1 MTDNIS
7 DKDKKDWDL
16 FINSNE
22 KLPNKDFQNKDKK
35 TLKIGSIDLHGY
47 TLEGANKKMSEYIN
61 ECYENNISVINV
73 ITGKGL
79 RSKNKENPYSST
91 DLGILKHSV
100 PNYIK
105 NNTDSEYVLHCSN
118 SGYPSSKLMNSQ
130 AAGYVFITNV
140 SGSPKTMRL
149 EMRWDNNFSGDMSKK
164 DITVP

>member
-1 MTDNIS
+1 MIKKISEKDIKDWHEFIKKDEKLENKDNIQY
-7 DKDKKDWDL
+7 
-16 FINSNE
+16 E
-22 KLPNKDFQNKDKK
+22 KTTKRQVE
-35 TLKIGSIDLHGY
+35 IDLHGY

-105 NNTDSEYVLHCSN
+105 NNTE
-118 SGYPSSKLMNSQ
+118 LMNKIKF
-130 AAGYVFITNV
+130 VDFDEKDKNNK
-140 SGSPKTMRL
+140 GSFNIFL
-149 EMRWDNNFSGDMSKK
+149 KK
-164 DITVP
+164 K

>member
-1 MTDNIS
+1 LIKKISEKDIKDWHEFIKKDEKLENKDNIQY
-7 DKDKKDWDL
+7 
-16 FINSNE
+16 E
-22 KLPNKDFQNKDKK
+22 KTTKRQVE
-35 TLKIGSIDLHGY
+35 IDLHGY

-105 NNTDSEYVLHCSN
+105 NNTE
-118 SGYPSSKLMNSQ
+118 LMNKIKF
-130 AAGYVFITNV
+130 VDFDEEDKNNK
-140 SGSPKTMRL
+140 GSFNIFL
-149 EMRWDNNFSGDMSKK
+149 KK
-164 DITVP
+164 K

>member
-1 MTDNIS
+1 MIKKIS
-7 DKDKKDWDL
+7 EKDIKDWDE
-16 FINSNE
+16 FIKKDE
-22 KLPNKDFQNKDKK
+22 KLENKDNIQNKTIDKK
-35 TLKIGSIDLHGY
+35 YIEIDLHGY

-105 NNTDSEYVLHCSN
+105 NNTE
-118 SGYPSSKLMNSQ
+118 LMDKIKFVDFDQEDKN
-130 AAGYVFITNV
+130 NK
-140 SGSPKTMRL
+140 GSFNIFL
-149 EMRWDNNFSGDMSKK
+149 KK
-164 DITVP
+164 K

>member
-1 MTDNIS
+1 MIKKIS
-7 DKDKKDWDL
+7 EKDIKDWQEFIKKD
-16 FINSNE
+16 E
-22 KLPNKDFQNKDKK
+22 KLENKDNTQDEK
-35 TLKIGSIDLHGY
+35 TTKRHVEIDLHGY

-105 NNTDSEYVLHCSN
+105 NNSE
-118 SGYPSSKLMNSQ
+118 LMNKIKF
-130 AAGYVFITNV
+130 VDFDEEDKNNK
-140 SGSPKTMRL
+140 GSFNIFL
-149 EMRWDNNFSGDMSKK
+149 KK
-164 DITVP
+164 K

>member
-1 MTDNIS
+1 MIKKISEKDIKDWHEFIKKDEKLENKDNIQ
-7 DKDKKDWDL
+7 D
-16 FINSNE
+16 E
-22 KLPNKDFQNKDKK
+22 KTSKRYVE
-35 TLKIGSIDLHGY
+35 IDLHGY

-105 NNTDSEYVLHCSN
+105 NNTE
-118 SGYPSSKLMNSQ
+118 LMNKIKF
-130 AAGYVFITNV
+130 VDFDEKDKNNK
-140 SGSPKTMRL
+140 GSFNIFLK
-149 EMRWDNNFSGDMSKK
+149 NK
-164 DITVP
+164 

>member
-1 MTDNIS
+1 MIKKISKKDIKDWNEFINKDEKLENKDNIQGETPT
-7 DKDKKDWDL
+7 KRHV
-16 FINSNE
+16 E
-22 KLPNKDFQNKDKK
+22 
-35 TLKIGSIDLHGY
+35 IDLHGY

-105 NNTDSEYVLHCSN
+105 NNTE
-118 SGYPSSKLMNSQ
+118 LMNKIKF
-130 AAGYVFITNV
+130 VDFDEEDKNNK
-140 SGSPKTMRL
+140 GSFNIFL
-149 EMRWDNNFSGDMSKK
+149 KK
-164 DITVP
+164 K

>member
-1 MTDNIS
+1 MIKKISEKDIKDWHEFIKKDEKLENKDNI
-7 DKDKKDWDL
+7 
-16 FINSNE
+16 
-22 KLPNKDFQNKDKK
+22 QNKTIAKK
-35 TLKIGSIDLHGY
+35 YIEIDLHGY

-105 NNTDSEYVLHCSN
+105 NNTE
-118 SGYPSSKLMNSQ
+118 LMDKIKFVDFDQEDKN
-130 AAGYVFITNV
+130 NK
-140 SGSPKTMRL
+140 GSFNIFL
-149 EMRWDNNFSGDMSKK
+149 KK
-164 DITVP
+164 K

>member
-1 MTDNIS
+1 MAIDWYRKLKKKISEKDIKDWQEFIKKDEKLENKDNIQ
-7 DKDKKDWDL
+7 D
-16 FINSNE
+16 E
-22 KLPNKDFQNKDKK
+22 KTTKRHVE
-35 TLKIGSIDLHGY
+35 IDLHGY

-105 NNTDSEYVLHCSN
+105 NNTE
-118 SGYPSSKLMNSQ
+118 LMNKIKF
-130 AAGYVFITNV
+130 VDFDEEDKNNK
-140 SGSPKTMRL
+140 GSFNIFL
-149 EMRWDNNFSGDMSKK
+149 KK
-164 DITVP
+164 K

>member
-1 MTDNIS
+1 MIKKISEKDIKDWHEFIKKDEKLENKDNIQY
-7 DKDKKDWDL
+7 
-16 FINSNE
+16 E
-22 KLPNKDFQNKDKK
+22 KTTKRQVE
-35 TLKIGSIDLHGY
+35 IDLHGY

-105 NNTDSEYVLHCSN
+105 NNTE
-118 SGYPSSKLMNSQ
+118 LMNKIKF
-130 AAGYVFITNV
+130 VDFDEKDKNNK
-140 SGSPKTMRL
+140 GSFNIFLK
-149 EMRWDNNFSGDMSKK
+149 NK
-164 DITVP
+164 

>member
-1 MTDNIS
+1 MIKKIS
-7 DKDKKDWDL
+7 EKDIKDWQEFIKKD
-16 FINSNE
+16 E
-22 KLPNKDFQNKDKK
+22 KLENKDNTQDEK
-35 TLKIGSIDLHGY
+35 TTKRHVEIDLHGY

-105 NNTDSEYVLHCSN
+105 NNTE
-118 SGYPSSKLMNSQ
+118 LMNKIKF
-130 AAGYVFITNV
+130 VDFDEEDKNNK
-140 SGSPKTMRL
+140 GSFNIFL
-149 EMRWDNNFSGDMSKK
+149 KK
-164 DITVP
+164 K